1 MASLIW
7 HRFAMEKSLR
17 SFKLKKEESNMKK
30 LITIQTVVVAI
41 LVSTSVWADTHGE
54 DQDSASMP
62 MMNKENS
69 GMMMNPQMMESM
81 MAQGQQHNMHMMYKM
96 MHQANA
102 MRQDHS
108 HGHHHGYQ
116 QSQGMPMSGGM
127 GNMMMNPQM
136 MKMRMQHMAN
146 MEQRLKNIESLL
158 TELVEQAKAE

>member
-1 MASLIW
+1 MKNLI
-7 HRFAMEKSLR
+7 AI
-17 SFKLKKEESNMKK
+17 N
-30 LITIQTVVVAI
+30 TVVVAI

-54 DQDSASMP
+54 DQDSASLP

-69 GMMMNPQMMESM
+69 GMMMNPQTMESM
-81 MAQGQQHNMHMMYKM
+81 MAQGQQHNMPMMNMHMMYKM

-102 MRQDHS
+102 MGQNHG

-136 MKMRMQHMAN
+136 MQMRMQHMAN
-146 MEQRLKNIESLL
+146 MEQSLKNIESLL
-158 TELVEQAKAE
+158 TELIEQAKAE